1 MHFVRDIKWRKLAH
15 LYTLLLAA
23 LLLGLFLGLP
33 LGHQLYHDGLVE
45 SESCPV
51 HMLESSLVLL
61 LGALLTLVFLQILRE
76 SFVFFAWSVPL
87 TYLFSAHPRSNRGPP
102 RF

>member
-1 MHFVRDIKWRKLAH
+1 MHSLRDIHWRQPAH
-15 LYTLLLAA
+15 LVSLLLAA
-23 LLLGLFLGLP
+23 LLLGLFLVLP
-33 LGHQLYHDGLVE
+33 LGHQLFHDGLVE

-61 LGALLTLVFLQILRE
+61 FGALLTLAFLQTISE
-76 SFVFFAWSVPL
+76 GAVAFAWSVPL
-87 TYLFSAHPRSNRGPP
+87 PYFFFACSRSNRGPP

>member
-1 MHFVRDIKWRKLAH
+1 MHCLRDIDWRQPAH
-15 LYTLLLAA
+15 LASLLLAA

-33 LGHQLYHDGLVE
+33 LGHQLFHDGLVE

-61 LGALLTLVFLQILRE
+61 FGTLLTLVFLQALSE
-76 SFVFFAWSVPL
+76 GAVAFAWSVPL
-87 TYLFSAHPRSNRGPP
+87 PYFFFSFSRSNRGPP

>member
-1 MHFVRDIKWRKLAH
+1 MHFVRDIKWRRPAH

-51 HMLESSLVLL
+51 HMLSL
-61 LGALLTLVFLQILRE
+61 I
-76 SFVFFAWSVPL
+76 
-87 TYLFSAHPRSNRGPP
+87 HI
-102 RF
+102 